1 MSDEAK
7 GYWIVNAVVTDPVAF
22 APYTEVAGPV
32 IRAAGGRPIITG
44 AMTEVVEGA
53 PTGRPFIIEF
63 PSFEVHSTETPS
75 PHNPLGAKG
84 IGEPSLTPAAP
95 AVANAV
101 ADALG
106 VRIFS
111 LPLTREK
118 VLAAADAGKDVVK
131 PDRHW

>member
-63 PSFEVHSTETPS
+63 PSFEVALACYRS
-75 PHNPLGAKG
+75 PEYQAAIALREGAATFDITVAEGAEPL
-84 IGEPSLTPAAP
+84 
-95 AVANAV
+95 
-101 ADALG
+101 
-106 VRIFS
+106 
-111 LPLTREK
+111 
-118 VLAAADAGKDVVK
+118 AGG
-131 PDRHW
+131 